1 MYPRAFRYYRA
12 DSLSD
17 AVEIL
22 SDLGEDARLLAG
34 GQSLIPLMKLRLA
47 SPGHLVDLGFVPGL
61 SYIREEDGRLLFG
74 PMTRHAAIE
83 DSALAGKVPILH
95 DCAAGIADVQIR
107 NRGTL
112 GGSLAEADPTG
123 DWAPVLLTLDTEVLC
138 QSPQGERTVPLP
150 DFITDAFTTV
160 LAPDELISEVAVKLP
175 AGRSGGAYMAV
186 KRSAPVYAS
195 ASAAVQLTMEDASV
209 CREARIA
216 LGAVGLVPIRAAE
229 AEAQLRGRAVNAKS
243 MAAAAEA
250 AMHAAEPQ
258 SDMRGSADY
267 KRTLVRTLV
276 ARALDAA
283 LRRSRSE
290 PVEVGHFYA

>member
-12 DSLSD
+12 ESLSS

-47 SPGHLVDLGFVPGL
+47 SPGHLVDLGFIPGL
-61 SYIREEDGRLLFG
+61 SYIREEKGRLLFG
-74 PMTRHAAIE
+74 PMTRHAEIE
-83 DSALAGKVPILH
+83 ESALVRKVPILH
-95 DCAAGIADVQIR
+95 DCAAGIADVQVR

-123 DWAPVLLTLDTEVLC
+123 DWAPVLLTLATDVHCE
-138 QSPQGERTVPLP
+138 SPVGERKVALP
-150 DFITDAFTTV
+150 GFTKDAFTTV
-160 LAPDELISEVAVKLP
+160 LAPDELISEIAVTLP
-175 AGRSGGAYMAV
+175 AGRTGGAYMAV

-195 ASAAVQLTMEDASV
+195 ASAAVQLTMNDDTH
-209 CREARIA
+209 CGEARIA
-216 LGAVGLVPIRAAE
+216 LGAVGLTAIRATE
-229 AEAQLRGRAVNAKS
+229 AESQLRGKAVTAKS
-243 MAAAAEA
+243 IAAAAEA
-250 AMHAAEPQ
+250 AMQAADPQ

-267 KRTLVRTLV
+267 KRTLIRTLV

-283 LRRSRSE
+283 LRRSRGE

>member
-12 DSLSD
+12 ESLSD

-61 SYIREEDGRLLFG
+61 SYIHEEKGRLVFG
-74 PMTRHAAIE
+74 PMTRHVEIE
-83 DSALAGKVPILH
+83 NSALVQKVPILH
-95 DCAAGIADVQIR
+95 DCAAGIADVQVR

-123 DWAPVLLTLDTEVLC
+123 DWAPVLLTLDTEVQC
-138 QSPQGERTVPLP
+138 ESPVGERKLPLP
-150 DFITDAFTTV
+150 DFTTDAFTTV
-160 LAPDELISEVAVKLP
+160 LAPDELISEITVRLP
-175 AGRSGGAYMAV
+175 EGRSGGAYMAV
-186 KRSAPVYAS
+186 KRCAPVYAS
-195 ASAAVQLTMEDASV
+195 ASAAVQLTMNDDSN

-216 LGAVGLVPIRAAE
+216 LGAVGLTAIRAAE
-229 AEAQLRGRAVNAKS
+229 AEAQLRGRAVDAKS
-243 MAAAAEA
+243 IAAAAEA
-250 AMHAAEPQ
+250 AMHAADPQ

-276 ARALDAA
+276 SRALDAA
-283 LRRSRSE
+283 LRRSRGQS
-290 PVEVGHFYA
+290 VEVGHLYA

>member
-12 DSLSD
+12 ESLSD

-47 SPGHLVDLGFVPGL
+47 SPGHLVDLGFIPGL
-61 SYIREEDGRLLFG
+61 SCIREEKGRLAFG
-74 PMTRHAAIE
+74 PMTRHAEIE
-83 DSALAGKVPILH
+83 DSALAARIPILH
-95 DCAAGIADVQIR
+95 DCAAGIADVQVR

-112 GGSLAEADPTG
+112 GGSLAEADPAS
-123 DWAPVLLTLDTEVLC
+123 DWAPVLLTLDTEVVC
-138 QSPQGERTVPLP
+138 ESPVGERTVPLP
-150 DFITDAFTTV
+150 GFITDAFTTV

-175 AGRSGGAYMAV
+175 TGRSGGAYMAV

-195 ASAAVQLTMEDASV
+195 ASAAVQLTMDDASI

-216 LGAVGLVPIRAAE
+216 LGAVGLTALRATE
-229 AEAQLRGRAVNAKS
+229 AEAQLRGRAVDAKS
-243 MAAAAEA
+243 IAAAAEA
-250 AMHAAEPQ
+250 AMHAADPQ

-283 LRRSRSE
+283 LRRSRGQ
-290 PVEVGHFYA
+290 PVEVGHLYA